1 MVASLEKSPETAKAL
16 SLPLGVVSPLWM
28 MFAGAATAGVAYWW
42 MTRWTRPTNLEAK
55 LAAPEAAL
63 EPVIDVAPEPPVE
76 AIIEA
81 EAEVAPEP
89 VVEPVVEAVIEA
101 APEIVEAPVAAQA
114 PATEEPP
121 LKLRRRSTKVADA
134 S

>member
-1 MVASLEKSPETAKAL
+1 MVASLEKSPEAGKAL

-42 MTRWTRPTNLEAK
+42 MTRWTRPTNLEAQ
-55 LAAPEAAL
+55 LAAPE
-63 EPVIDVAPEPPVE
+63 PE
-76 AIIEA
+76 AQ
-81 EAEVAPEP
+81 
-89 VVEPVVEAVIEA
+89 PVVEASAEIAPEPAVEPEIEALVEA
-101 APEIVEAPVAAQA
+101 APEIVEAPVVEEAVAI
-114 PATEEPP
+114 EEPP